1 MISDHPDH
9 QDDPDDPEDPDDPD
23 VAVAVAF
30 NSGVSPVIFSIDGD
44 GNGDDISE
52 DG

>member
-1 MISDHPDH
+1 MY
-9 QDDPDDPEDPDDPD
+9 QDDTDDPEDPDDPD
-23 VAVAVAF
+23 VAVAF